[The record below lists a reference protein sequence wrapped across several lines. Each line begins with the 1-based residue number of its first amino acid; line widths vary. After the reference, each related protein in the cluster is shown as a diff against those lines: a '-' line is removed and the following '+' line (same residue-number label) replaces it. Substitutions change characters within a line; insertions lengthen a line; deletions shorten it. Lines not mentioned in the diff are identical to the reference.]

1 MFVYA
6 PWCRLQGLL
15 RLASMLVR
23 AAPMTPVMYDQA
35 MSPFHGHSADK
46 KDSAKKSSEQDMEA
60 AAPPAAEATKSEP

>member
-1 MFVYA
+1 
-6 PWCRLQGLL
+6 
-15 RLASMLVR
+15 MLVR

-60 AAPPAAEATKSEP
+60 AAPPAVEATKSEP